1 VLLSVNEAGLE
12 SGNDGFVMGKTM
24 PLLQDV
30 AAVNAWGKWQ
40 VTYRDVVVLDAEGR
54 RRAAFNLTMN
64 DLNVSANYTALK
76 NLLLNAR

>member
-1 VLLSVNEAGLE
+1 MLLSVNEAGLE